1 MQTKVWLD
9 LEDTII
15 DLFDSA
21 RGNNLVNI
29 EPVKQWLF
37 SIEAVKFGIF
47 SFAIWTDVHKKQFDL
62 SLRRRIET
70 TFGLVTEVL
79 SVEEMASIVSSFTGV
94 RFGVDEDHPNL
105 ISDFIN
111 INGKHD
117 AFIKVCLARERN
129 CTCFLLDDVV
139 PNRTVIDHDKNV
151 TIHLVNVKKIGGC
164 VDNVP
169 PSMLSLW

>member
-15 DLFDSA
+15 DRFDAA
-21 RGNNLVNI
+21 RGNNLVNVQ
-29 EPVKQWLF
+29 PTLDWLA

-47 SFAIWTDVHKKQFDL
+47 SFAIWTDKEKKQFER

-70 TFGLVTEVL
+70 TLGLVTEVL
-79 SVEEMASIVSSFTGV
+79 SVDEMASIVSKWSGV
-94 RFGVDEDHPNL
+94 QFGVAEDFPDR
-105 ISDFIN
+105 ISDFIS

-117 AFIKVCLARERN
+117 AFIKVCLAREQD

-164 VDNVP
+164 VDNQP
-169 PSMLSLW
+169 PNFLW